1 MSEPTVIVKREG
13 HLTTITLNRPERL
26 NAIDGDMARQLG
38 EAFAE
43 FENDKGQWVAIL
55 TGNGRAFCTG
65 NDLEAMTRGGAG
77 AGGGARPGSHGPGFA
92 SITKRFPIYKPVIAA
107 INGYAVA
114 GGLELALVCD
124 ILVAADSA
132 KLGLTEVQWSLVPTG
147 GGTQRLPRSIPR
159 AWANYMILTGEP
171 ISAEQ
176 AQSIGL
182 ISHVVAGDDLLTTA
196 RGIAETILSRGPLA
210 VWAAKEAMLRGQ
222 DMSLDQGLAYEDAIS
237 AQVLRSSD
245 AKEGPLAFVEKR
257 PPNFKAE

>member
-1 MSEPTVIVKREG
+1 MTDPTVIVEREG

-26 NAIDGDMARQLG
+26 NAIDAEMAQKLG
-38 EAFAE
+38 EAFTD
-43 FENDKGQWVAIL
+43 FENDKEQWVAIL

-77 AGGGARPGSHGPGFA
+77 AGGRSRPGSHGPGFA
-92 SITKRFPIYKPVIAA
+92 SITKRFPIYKPVVGA

-124 ILVAADSA
+124 IVVAAENA
-132 KLGLTEVQWSLVPTG
+132 KLGLTEVSWSLVPTG
-147 GGTQRLPRSIPR
+147 GGTQRLPRSVPR

-176 AQSIGL
+176 AQAIGL
-182 ISHVVAGDDLLTTA
+182 VSHVVAEDELMNTA
-196 RGIAETILSRGPLA
+196 RGIADTILSRGPLA

-222 DMSLDQGLAYEDAIS
+222 DMPLDQGLAYEDAIS

-245 AKEGPLAFVEKR
+245 AKEGPAAFVEKR
-257 PPNFKAE
+257 PPEFKAE